1 MGNKVL
7 LSITEAGEVIGIG
20 RTLIYGLFREGGLKP
35 IKIGRRTFIHR
46 DDLNEFIEQRRAASA
61 A

>member
-1 MGNKVL
+1 MENKIL
-7 LSITEAGEVIGIG
+7 LSVDEACKAIGIG
-20 RTLIYGLFREGGLKP
+20 RTMIYGLFHEGALKP

-46 DDLNEFIEQRRAASA
+46 NDLNEFIEQRRAVSA

>member
-1 MGNKVL
+1 MQNKIL
-7 LSITEAGEVIGIG
+7 LSVDEASEAIGIG
-20 RTLIYGLFREGGLKP
+20 RTLIYGLFREGSLKP
-35 IKIGRRTFIHR
+35 VKIGRRTFIHR